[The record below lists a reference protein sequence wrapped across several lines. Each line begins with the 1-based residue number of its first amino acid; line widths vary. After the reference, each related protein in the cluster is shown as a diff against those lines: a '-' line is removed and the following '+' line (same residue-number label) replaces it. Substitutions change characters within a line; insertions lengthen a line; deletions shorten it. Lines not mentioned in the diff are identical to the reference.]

1 MRTINILAFYETNKK
16 SLLLLWFVPIVYLL
30 LFGSTYQSEV
40 VEHIPTVIYDQ
51 DQSSNSRLLIN
62 CINDVE
68 KYNIVAYAQSE
79 TSVNEILASGD
90 ALLAVE
96 IPTGFS
102 QDLKNGKS
110 PSVMV
115 ITDASN
121 LMFHNAVMSSMGQIV
136 QTFSAAAGQKLLE
149 AGNQLPMQSLHTVA
163 PFTLS
168 VRIINNPEISY
179 NNFMLLGLALNGLQ
193 VVLIILLTPIFM
205 PYLRNKNDFSFILKN
220 SFRKTILPYW
230 LCSILVFLSLPYLAH
245 IFYNV
250 HFIANPFDIILLGSA
265 FCLALIAISSF
276 FSAINPNE
284 VNALQTPLLYI
295 MPGLLFSG
303 LSWPSY
309 AMNDI
314 SLLLAKA
321 MPLYYTGDELRK
333 LILAGSSSNLLHNVI
348 ALYSMAAIF
357 FSLAFLI
364 LKVRLMMLKRKEVTS

>member
-1 MRTINILAFYETNKK
+1 M
-16 SLLLLWFVPIVYLL
+16 PIVYLL
-30 LFGSTYQSEV
+30 LFGSTYKSEV

-51 DQSSNSRLLIN
+51 DQSSNSRVLIN

-68 KYNIVAYAQSE
+68 KYKIVAYAQNE
-79 TSVNEILASGD
+79 ATMNEILASGD

-121 LMFHNAVMSSMGQIV
+121 LMFHNAVMSSMGQIM

-149 AGNQLPMQSLHTVA
+149 AGNQLPTQSLHTVA
-163 PFTLS
+163 PLTLS

-179 NNFMLLGLALNGLQ
+179 NNFMLLGLGLNGLQ
-193 VVLIILLTPIFM
+193 IALIILLTPIFM
-205 PYLRNKNDFSFILKN
+205 PYLHNKNKISFILKN
-220 SFRKTILPYW
+220 SFRKMILPYW
-230 LCSILVFLSLPYLAH
+230 LCSILIFLSLPYLAH

-250 HFIANPFDIILLGSA
+250 HCIANPFDIILLGSA

-276 FSAINPNE
+276 FSAISPNA

-309 AMNDI
+309 AMNDT

-333 LILAGSSSNLLHNVI
+333 LILAGSSSNLLYNVI
-348 ALYSMAAIF
+348 ALYIMAAIF
-357 FSLAFLI
+357 FILAFII
-364 LKVRLMMLKRKEVTS
+364 LKIRLTMIKRKEVTS

>member
-1 MRTINILAFYETNKK
+1 MRIINILAFYENNKK
-16 SLLLLWFVPIVYLL
+16 SLLFLWLVPIVYLL
-30 LFGSTYQSEV
+30 LFGSTYKSEV

-51 DQSSNSRLLIN
+51 DQSSNSRVLIS

-68 KYNIVAYAQSE
+68 KYKIVAYAQNE
-79 TSVNEILASGD
+79 ATMNEILASGD

-149 AGNQLPMQSLHTVA
+149 AGNQLRTQSLHTVA
-163 PFTLS
+163 PLTLS

-179 NNFMLLGLALNGLQ
+179 NNFMLLGLGLNGLQ
-193 VVLIILLTPIFM
+193 IALIILLTPIFM
-205 PYLRNKNDFSFILKN
+205 PYLHNKNKISFIFKN
-220 SFRKTILPYW
+220 SFRKMILPYW
-230 LCSILVFLSLPYLAH
+230 LCSILIFLSLPYLAH

-250 HFIANPFDIILLGSA
+250 HCIAKPFDIMLLGSA

-276 FSAINPNE
+276 FSAISPNA

-309 AMNDI
+309 AMNDT

-348 ALYSMAAIF
+348 ALYIMATIF
-357 FSLAFLI
+357 FILAFII
-364 LKVRLMMLKRKEVTS
+364 LKIRLTMIKRKEVTS